1 MNNKRNGSKKIT
13 VKKFY
18 KKFYSKRNSTKT
30 NQLIASRN
38 TFRPIC
44 TKTLDLKEDDAHI
57 INLQINN
64 IATQNPERDLLHHH
78 KMNATTFIVP
88 GKTDLKRHET
98 DLITS

>member
-1 MNNKRNGSKKIT
+1 MNNKRNCRKKIT

-57 INLQINN
+57 INLQINLFILFIYLFILSLMLTITEKILFTIK
-64 IATQNPERDLLHHH
+64 IAV
-78 KMNATTFIVP
+78 KC
-88 GKTDLKRHET
+88 
-98 DLITS
+98 